1 MKELTFQKYHG
12 CGNDFIFIEHQK
24 AQELIAH
31 QALEQYIQAICDR
44 HFGIGADG
52 LIFAEKIG
60 HKYKMHYYNAD
71 GSKAMMCGNGMR
83 AFRQYLRDTYDEDST
98 QLEILTSESK
108 VVVCCLEDGM
118 IDVNI
123 GVANEAESLL
133 IEGQQYFQIY
143 TMTDHVVSIHETI
156 PIHWQKIGAEVE
168 QNSVFPKGTNVN
180 FVEIIDSGKIKLET
194 WERGAGPTKA
204 CGTGACAS
212 AIVYRKLFA
221 PQENRIEV
229 LVSGGQLIVEFRDD
243 EVHLIGM
250 AARIAK
256 GTFFYN
262 K

>member
-1 MKELTFQKYHG
+1 MNELTFQKYHG
-12 CGNDFIFIEHQK
+12 CGNDFIFIEHQT

-31 QALEQYIQAICDR
+31 QALEQYIQAICNR

-60 HKYKMHYYNAD
+60 DTYKMHYYNAD
-71 GSKAMMCGNGMR
+71 GSQAMMCGNGMR
-83 AFRQYLRDTYDEDST
+83 AFRQYLRDTYDETST

-108 VVVCCLEDGM
+108 VVVHYLEDGM

-123 GVANEAESLL
+123 GRANDSKSLL
-133 IEGQQYFQIY
+133 IEGQKYFQIY

-156 PIHWQKIGAEVE
+156 PTHWQQIGAEVE
-168 QNSVFPKGTNVN
+168 RNIVFPKGTNVN
-180 FVEIIDSGKIKLET
+180 FVEIIDTGKIRLET

-229 LVSGGQLIVEFRDD
+229 LVAGGQLIVEFQDG

-256 GTFFYN
+256 GTFFL
-262 K
+262 